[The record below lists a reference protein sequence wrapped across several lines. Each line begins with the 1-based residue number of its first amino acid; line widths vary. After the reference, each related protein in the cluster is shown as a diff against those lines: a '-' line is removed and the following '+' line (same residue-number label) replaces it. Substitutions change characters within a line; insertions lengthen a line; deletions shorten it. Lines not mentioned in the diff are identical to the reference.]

1 VKARGFTL
9 LEVLVAISILGLAL
23 TVILSSQVGLFS
35 SAQRARYLTV
45 ATSLVRCKMSEVEAK
60 LLKEGYAYTDINDE
74 GPCCEEEEFSGYRCI
89 WKVERIEL
97 PDMADMGDGGEGFG
111 SGDGGPLSTLLN
123 LKSTLDLD
131 AGMSALSGLGASF
144 GEAGVGGLA
153 PVLMS
158 FIYPSLKPM
167 LEASI
172 RRVTVSV
179 TWKEG
184 ALDRTLDVVQFV
196 TDPQQGGLDP
206 NAAKSLS
213 AAMDALQQQGT
224 TTGANTPPSQ
234 PPTGGIPLTGR

>member
-1 VKARGFTL
+1 VKGRGFTL

-60 LLKEGYAYTDINDE
+60 LLKEGYQLTDVNDE
-74 GPCCEEEEFSGYRCI
+74 GPCCEEEESAGYRCT
-89 WKVERIEL
+89 WKVEKIEL
-97 PDMADMGDGGEGFG
+97 PDMADMGDGGAGFA
-111 SGDGGPLSTLLN
+111 SGDAGPLSSLLN
-123 LKSTLDLD
+123 LKSSLDLD

-153 PVLMS
+153 PMLMS
-158 FIYPSLKPM
+158 FVYPSLKPM

-172 RRVTVSV
+172 RKVTVSV

-184 ALDRTLDVVQFV
+184 ALDRTLDVTEFV

-206 NAAKSLS
+206 NAAKLLQAGIE
-213 AAMDALQQQGT
+213 AAQGAISG
-224 TTGANTPPSQ
+224 GATPPATQS
-234 PPTGGIPLTGR
+234 PPVPGH

>member
-1 VKARGFTL
+1 VKRRGFTL

-60 LLKEGYAYTDINDE
+60 LLKEGYQLTDVNDE
-74 GPCCEEEEFSGYRCI
+74 GPCCEEEESAGYRCT
-89 WKVERIEL
+89 WKVEKIEL
-97 PDMADMGDGGEGFG
+97 PDMADMGDGGAGFA
-111 SGDGGPLSTLLN
+111 SGDAGPLSSLLN
-123 LKSTLDLD
+123 LKSSLDLD

-153 PVLMS
+153 PMLMS
-158 FIYPSLKPM
+158 FVYPSLKPM

-172 RRVTVSV
+172 RKVTVSV

-184 ALDRTLDVVQFV
+184 SLDRNLDVTEFV
-196 TDPQQGGLDP
+196 TDPQQGGLNP
-206 NAAKSLS
+206 NAATGLTS
-213 AAMDALQQQGT
+213 AIEQLTQQGT
-224 TTGANTPPSQ
+224 PASGTSPPKTPS
-234 PPTGGIPLTGR
+234 TGGH